1 MINYNQAKKI
11 LKKAKIKIGD
21 EQVPIKDSLNRIVSK
36 DVSSPSNHPLGDNA
50 AFDGFA
56 INSNDTKF
64 INTKNPKYFKIIGSI
79 AAGNKPLKKKIK
91 KFEAIEIM
99 TGGIVFKPFDTII
112 PIEKINFYPN
122 KKNPKSIIIDHKINR
137 FNHVRFKGADFKK
150 KQLIIKK
157 GTVIQP
163 NHILALKT
171 LGVKKIKVKKK
182 LNILFFSTGN
192 EVSNSDKIQIWKVR
206 NSNSHYIKSLDCNFL
221 FNFKNGGILKDNQQ
235 KLFKSKINKMLKSK
249 IDIILTSGAVSAGKF
264 DYIPN
269 VVKKFKTSHYFKG
282 VMIRPGKPILF
293 AKINQKAIFG
303 LPGNPISSAAC
314 FRFFVYPFIENILNL
329 KQEKPIK
336 AVLKNNFEKKK
347 FFTRFIKSKLNTTNN
362 GKLEVELLPGQESFR
377 INSFVRSNAWTV
389 LTPGQSKFKKGQI
402 IDCFLPN
409 FPNKILLKRLNFVVV
424 LKFYN

>member
-1 MINYNQAKKI
+1 MINYNQAKRI

-21 EQVPIKDSLNRIVSK
+21 EEVPIKDSLNRIVSK
-36 DVSSPSNHPLGDNA
+36 DVLSPSNHPLGDNA

-64 INTKNPKYFKIIGSI
+64 INKKNPKYFKIIGSI

-99 TGGIVFKPFDTII
+99 TGGIVFKPFNTII

-150 KQLIIKK
+150 NQLIIKK

-235 KLFKSKINKMLKSK
+235 KLFKSKINKTLKSK

-264 DYIPN
+264 DYIPS

-293 AKINQKAIFG
+293 AKINQKVIFG

-336 AVLKNNFEKKK
+336 AILKNNFEKKK

-377 INSFVRSNAWTV
+377 INSFVRSNVWAV

-409 FPNKILLKRLNFVVV
+409 FPNKILD
-424 LKFYN
+424 

>member
-1 MINYNQAKKI
+1 MINYNQAKRI

-21 EQVPIKDSLNRIVSK
+21 EEVPIKDSFNRIVSK
-36 DVSSPSNHPLGDNA
+36 DVLSPSNHPLGDNA

-64 INTKNPKYFKIIGSI
+64 INKKNPKYFKIIGSI

-99 TGGIVFKPFDTII
+99 TGGIVFKPFNTII

-122 KKNPKSIIIDHKINR
+122 KKNPKSIIIDYKINK

-221 FNFKNGGILKDNQQ
+221 FNFKSGGILKDNQQ
-235 KLFKSKINKMLKSK
+235 KLFKSKINKILKSK

-264 DYIPN
+264 DYIPS

-293 AKINQKAIFG
+293 AKINQKVIFG

-336 AVLKNNFEKKK
+336 AILKNNFEKKK

-377 INSFVRSNAWTV
+377 INSFVKSNVWAV

-409 FPNKILLKRLNFVVV
+409 FPNKILD
-424 LKFYN
+424 